1 MIDNSKTQNKTTQDS
16 LTALTSLELLMQGN
30 ERFLKQDLLKRDY
43 TQQIKD
49 TSGGQWPHAIVLS
62 CIDSR
67 VPTEII
73 FDQGIGDIFNAKVAG
88 NTVNED
94 ILASMEYACKYA
106 GSKLVMVLGH
116 TGCGAIKGACD
127 GLEDGNLTALLAKF
141 KSPIANT
148 KTADGEKRDSSNSDF
163 VNNVVHNNVVET
175 LANVKSQS
183 AILKDLDANGTIS
196 IVGAI
201 YDVKSG
207 KINLVK

>member
-1 MIDNSKTQNKTTQDS
+1 MVDNSKTQNKETQDS
-16 LTALTSLELLMQGN
+16 LNAKSSLELLMNGN
-30 ERFLKQDLLKRDY
+30 KRFLNQDFLKRDY
-43 TQQIKD
+43 KQQIAD

-67 VPTEII
+67 VPTETI

-116 TGCGAIKGACD
+116 TACGAIKGACD
-127 GLEDGNLTALLAKF
+127 GLEDGNLTALLGKF

-148 KTADGEKRDSSNSDF
+148 KTADGEKRDSSNSEF
-163 VNNVVHNNVVET
+163 VNNVVHNNVLET
-175 LANVKSQS
+175 VANVSKQS
-183 AILKDLDANGTIS
+183 AILKELNENGSIN

-201 YDVKSG
+201 YDVKTG
-207 KINLVK
+207 EVKLVN